1 MRIVDR
7 VFRGKELSLNF
18 KIIKR
23 QMADNIYPVFD
34 RIYDRKVKEEI
45 LRQRARVIWF
55 TGLSGSGK
63 TTLAANLEKELFFRR
78 FFCQVLDGDNIR
90 TGINNNLGFSTEDRM
105 ENIRRIA
112 EVSRL
117 LINTGMITIC
127 SFISPTHEIR
137 NLARKIIGAE
147 DFIEIF
153 LNPPL
158 AVCEERDTKG
168 LYKKARAGI
177 IKDFTGISAP
187 FEAPENPDL
196 ELDTSQLSI
205 KESVDRIFGVIRDRI
220 TL

>member
-1 MRIVDR
+1 
-7 VFRGKELSLNF
+7 
-18 KIIKR
+18 
-23 QMADNIYPVFD
+23 MADNIYPVFD
-34 RIYDRKVKEEI
+34 RIYDRKVKQEI
-45 LRQRARVIWF
+45 LRQSAKVIWF

-63 TTLAANLEKELFFRR
+63 TTLASNLEKELFFRR

-90 TGINNNLGFSTEDRM
+90 VGINNNLGFSADDRM

-112 EVSRL
+112 EVSKL

-127 SFISPTHEIR
+127 SFISPTDEIR
-137 NLARKIIGAE
+137 ELARKIIGKD

-158 AVCEERDTKG
+158 EVCEDRDPKG

-187 FEAPENPDL
+187 FEAPKHPDL
-196 ELDTSQLSI
+196 EIDTSVTPI
-205 KESVDRIFGVIRDRI
+205 KDSVDQIFNIIIDRI

>member
-1 MRIVDR
+1 
-7 VFRGKELSLNF
+7 
-18 KIIKR
+18 
-23 QMADNIYPVFD
+23 MAAENIYPVFD

-63 TTLAANLEKELFFRR
+63 TTLASNLEKELFFRR
-78 FFCQVLDGDNIR
+78 FFCHVLDGDNIR
-90 TGINNNLGFSTEDRM
+90 TGINNNLGFSAEDRL

-112 EVSRL
+112 EVSKL

-127 SFISPTHEIR
+127 SFISPTREIR
-137 NLARKIIGAE
+137 QLARSIIGE
-147 DFIEIF
+147 KDFIEVF

-158 AVCEERDTKG
+158 EVCEQRDTKG
-168 LYKKARAGI
+168 LYEKARAGI

-187 FEAPENPDL
+187 FEAPPHPDL
-196 ELDTSQLSI
+196 EIDTSKMSI
-205 KESVDRIFGVIRDRI
+205 KDSVDLIFETIIDRI

>member
-1 MRIVDR
+1 M
-7 VFRGKELSLNF
+7 
-18 KIIKR
+18 
-23 QMADNIYPVFD
+23 
-34 RIYDRKVKEEI
+34 KEEI
-45 LRQRARVIWF
+45 LRQSAKVIWF

-90 TGINNNLGFSTEDRM
+90 SGINNNLGFSEEDRL

-112 EVSRL
+112 EVSKL

-127 SFISPTHEIR
+127 SFISPTDEIR
-137 NLARKIIGAE
+137 ELARTIIGKN

-158 AVCEERDTKG
+158 EVCEKRDTKG
-168 LYKKARAGI
+168 LYKKARAGL
-177 IKDFTGISAP
+177 IKDFTGISSP
-187 FEAPENPDL
+187 FEAPKHPDL
-196 ELDTSQLSI
+196 EIDTSVMGI
-205 KESVDRIFGVIRDRI
+205 KDSVDLIFHAIIDRI

>member
-1 MRIVDR
+1 MV
-7 VFRGKELSLNF
+7 K
-18 KIIKR
+18 
-23 QMADNIYPVFD
+23 NIYPVFD

-45 LRQRARVIWF
+45 LRQSAKVIWF

-63 TTLAANLEKELFFRR
+63 TTLASNLEKELFFRR

-90 TGINNNLGFSTEDRM
+90 TGINNNLGFSEEDRM

-112 EVSRL
+112 EVSKL

-127 SFISPTHEIR
+127 SFISPTDEIR
-137 NLARKIIGAE
+137 NLARSIVGEK

-158 AVCEERDTKG
+158 EVCEKRDTKG

-177 IKDFTGISAP
+177 IKEFTGISAP
-187 FEAPENPDL
+187 FEAPKNPDL
-196 ELDTSQLSI
+196 EIDTSIVSI
-205 KESVDRIFGVIRDRI
+205 KDSVDMIFNTIIDRI

>member
-1 MRIVDR
+1 
-7 VFRGKELSLNF
+7 
-18 KIIKR
+18 
-23 QMADNIYPVFD
+23 MAENIYPVFD

-45 LRQRARVIWF
+45 LRQSAKVVWF

-63 TTLAANLEKELFFRR
+63 TTLASNLEKELFFKR

-90 TGINNNLGFSTEDRM
+90 AGINNNLGFSGEDRL

-112 EVSRL
+112 EVSKL

-127 SFISPTHEIR
+127 SFISPTEEIR
-137 NLARKIIGAE
+137 TMARKIIGDE

-158 AVCEERDTKG
+158 DVCEKRDTKG

-177 IKDFTGISAP
+177 IKDFTGISSP
-187 FEAPENPDL
+187 FEIPENPDL
-196 ELDTSQLSI
+196 EIDTSTTNI
-205 KESVDRIFGVIRDRI
+205 RDSVDLIFNAIIDRI

>member
-1 MRIVDR
+1 
-7 VFRGKELSLNF
+7 
-18 KIIKR
+18 
-23 QMADNIYPVFD
+23 MAKNIYPVFD

-45 LRQRARVIWF
+45 LRQSAKVIWF

-90 TGINNNLGFSTEDRM
+90 SGINNNLGFNHEDRL

-112 EVSRL
+112 EVSKL
-117 LINTGMITIC
+117 LINTGMITLC
-127 SFISPTHEIR
+127 SFISPTDEIR
-137 NLARKIIGAE
+137 GMAKNIIGE
-147 DFIEIF
+147 NDFVEIF

-158 AVCEERDTKG
+158 EVCEQRDTKG

-177 IKDFTGISAP
+177 IKDFTGISSP
-187 FEAPENPDL
+187 FEAPEHPDL
-196 ELDTSQLSI
+196 EIDTSKTSI
-205 KESVDRIFGVIRDRI
+205 KDSVDLIFNAIIDRI

>member
-1 MRIVDR
+1 
-7 VFRGKELSLNF
+7 
-18 KIIKR
+18 
-23 QMADNIYPVFD
+23 MAEILRMEKNIYPVFD

-45 LRQRARVIWF
+45 LRQSAKVIWF

-63 TTLAANLEKELFFRR
+63 TTLASNLEKELFFRR

-90 TGINNNLGFSTEDRM
+90 TGINNNLGFSQEDRL

-112 EVSRL
+112 EVSKL

-127 SFISPTHEIR
+127 SFISPTEQIR
-137 NLARKIIGAE
+137 GLARSIIGE
-147 DFIEIF
+147 KDFIEIF

-158 AVCEERDTKG
+158 EVCEQRDTKG
-168 LYKKARAGI
+168 LYQKARAGI

-187 FEAPENPDL
+187 FEPPGNPDL
-196 ELDTSQLSI
+196 EIDTSQLGI
-205 KESVDRIFGVIRDRI
+205 KESVDLIFATIIDRI

>member
-1 MRIVDR
+1 MND
-7 VFRGKELSLNF
+7 
-18 KIIKR
+18 
-23 QMADNIYPVFD
+23 MAKNIYPVFD

-45 LRQRARVIWF
+45 LRQKARVIWF

-90 TGINNNLGFSTEDRM
+90 TGINSNLGFSEEDRM

-127 SFISPTHEIR
+127 SFISPTEEIR
-137 NLARKIIGAE
+137 KLARGIIGE
-147 DFIEIF
+147 KDFIEIF
-153 LNPPL
+153 LNPPME
-158 AVCEERDTKG
+158 VCEKRDTKG
-168 LYKKARAGI
+168 LYQKARAGI

-187 FEAPENPDL
+187 FEAPANPDL
-196 ELDTSQLSI
+196 EIDTSVLGI
-205 KESVDRIFGVIRDRI
+205 KESVDLILETIIDRI